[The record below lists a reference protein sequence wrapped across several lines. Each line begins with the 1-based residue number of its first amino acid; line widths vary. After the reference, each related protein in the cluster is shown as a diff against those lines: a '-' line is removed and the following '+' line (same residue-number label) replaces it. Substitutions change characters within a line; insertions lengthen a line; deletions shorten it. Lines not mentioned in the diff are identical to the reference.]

1 MLGTAGNL
9 QKNILAKKLFNII
22 LDSVVLRQTLLLSS
36 EHRLPSVIPTYVIQ
50 LEKTINQSAYYDSTA

>member
-1 MLGTAGNL
+1 MLGAAGNL
-9 QKNILAKKLFNII
+9 QKNILANKLFNII

>member
-1 MLGTAGNL
+1 MLGAAGNL
-9 QKNILAKKLFNII
+9 QKNILAKKHFNII